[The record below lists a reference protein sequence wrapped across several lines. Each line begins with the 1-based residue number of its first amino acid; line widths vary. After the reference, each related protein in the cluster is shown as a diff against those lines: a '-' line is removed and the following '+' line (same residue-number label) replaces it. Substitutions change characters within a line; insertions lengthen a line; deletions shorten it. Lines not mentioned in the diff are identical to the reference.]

1 MKLEKRL
8 EKVKADVKESNSL
21 FMFPALF
28 IFGIIFVIGILG
40 IPLDSVPVALSM
52 TTMLGLVGLIWGLL
66 VSMIKSECKSKIEFY
81 EELLD
86 DLEENQKNNN

>member
-8 EKVKADVKESNSL
+8 EKVRADVKESNSL

-40 IPLDSVPVALSM
+40 VPLDSVPIAFSLM
-52 TTMLGLVGLIWGLL
+52 TMLALVGLIWGLL

-86 DLEENQKNNN
+86 DVKESQKNNN

>member
-40 IPLDSVPVALSM
+40 VPLDSVPIAFSLM
-52 TTMLGLVGLIWGLL
+52 TMLALVGLIWGLL

-86 DLEENQKNNN
+86 DVKESRKNNN

>member
-21 FMFPALF
+21 FMLPALF
-28 IFGIIFVIGILG
+28 IFGLIFVIGILG
-40 IPLDSVPVALSM
+40 VPLDSLPIAFSLM
-52 TTMLGLVGLIWGLL
+52 TMLALVGLIWGLL

-86 DLEENQKNNN
+86 DVKESQKNNN

>member
-8 EKVKADVKESNSL
+8 EKVKADAKESNRL
-21 FMFPALF
+21 FNIPALF

-40 IPLDSVPVALSM
+40 VPLDSVPIAFSLM
-52 TTMLGLVGLIWGLL
+52 TMLAFVGIVWGLL

-86 DLEENQKNNN
+86 DVKESQKNNN

>member
-28 IFGIIFVIGILG
+28 IFGLIFVIGILG
-40 IPLDSVPVALSM
+40 VPLDSLPIAFPLM
-52 TTMLGLVGLIWGLL
+52 TMLALVGLIWGLL

-86 DLEENQKNNN
+86 DVKESQKNNN

>member
-8 EKVKADVKESNSL
+8 EKVKADAKESNSL
-21 FMFPALF
+21 FNIPALF

-40 IPLDSVPVALSM
+40 VPLDSVPIAFSLV
-52 TTMLGLVGLIWGLL
+52 TMLALVGLIWGLL

-86 DLEENQKNNN
+86 DVKESQKNNN

>member
-8 EKVKADVKESNSL
+8 ERVKTDVKESDSL
-21 FMFPALF
+21 FIRPALF

-40 IPLDSVPVALSM
+40 VPLNTVPIAFSLM
-52 TTMLGLVGLIWGLL
+52 TMLAFVGIVWGLIISL
-66 VSMIKSECKSKIEFY
+66 IKSECKSKIEFY

-86 DLEENQKNNN
+86 DIEESRKNNN

>member
-8 EKVKADVKESNSL
+8 EKVKADAKESNSL
-21 FMFPALF
+21 FNLPALF

-40 IPLDSVPVALSM
+40 VPLDSVPIAFSLM
-52 TTMLGLVGLIWGLL
+52 TMLALVGLIWGSI
-66 VSMIKSECKSKIEFY
+66 VSLIKSECKSKIEFY

-86 DLEENQKNNN
+86 DVKESRKNNN

>member
-21 FMFPALF
+21 FNIPALF

-40 IPLDSVPVALSM
+40 VPLDSVPIAFSLM
-52 TTMLGLVGLIWGLL
+52 TLLAFVGIVWGLL

-86 DLEENQKNNN
+86 DIEESRKNNN

>member
-40 IPLDSVPVALSM
+40 VPLDSLPIAFSLM
-52 TTMLGLVGLIWGLL
+52 TMLALVGLIWGLL

-86 DLEENQKNNN
+86 DVKESQKNNN

>member
-28 IFGIIFVIGILG
+28 IFGLIFVIGILG
-40 IPLDSVPVALSM
+40 VPLDSLPIAFSLM
-52 TTMLGLVGLIWGLL
+52 TMLALVGLIWGLL

-86 DLEENQKNNN
+86 DVKESQKNNN

>member
-8 EKVKADVKESNSL
+8 EKVKADAKESNSL
-21 FMFPALF
+21 FNIPALF

-40 IPLDSVPVALSM
+40 VPLDSVPIAFSLV
-52 TTMLGLVGLIWGLL
+52 TMLALVGLIWGLL

-86 DLEENQKNNN
+86 DVKESQKNND

>member
-40 IPLDSVPVALSM
+40 IPLDTMPIAFSLM
-52 TTMLGLVGLIWGLL
+52 TMLAFVGLIWGLM
-66 VSMIKSECKSKIEFY
+66 VSLIKSECKSKIEFY

-86 DLEENQKNNN
+86 DIEENQKNNN

>member
-8 EKVKADVKESNSL
+8 EKVKADAKESNSL

-66 VSMIKSECKSKIEFY
+66 VSMVKSECKSKIEFY
-81 EELLD
+81 EEVLD
-86 DLEENQKNNN
+86 DIESSKKN

>member
-8 EKVKADVKESNSL
+8 EKVKADAKESNSL
-21 FMFPALF
+21 FNIPALF

-40 IPLDSVPVALSM
+40 VPLDSVPIAFSLM
-52 TTMLGLVGLIWGLL
+52 TMLAFVGIVWGLL

-86 DLEENQKNNN
+86 DVKESQKNNN